1 MDVAELP
8 LALSCVN
15 PAPSKE
21 WLRLARLA
29 KRLAWASLAWLMV
42 EGTVGVVAGL
52 VAGSIALVG
61 FGLDS
66 AIEGL
71 ASVIVVWRFTGSR
84 TLSDQSERR
93 AQRWV
98 AVSFYLLAPYV
109 AFESVH
115 ALIAEHHAETSV
127 VGIVLTSG
135 TLVICPGLG
144 IAKQR
149 IGDRLGSL
157 ATKGE
162 GKQNLLCAGLA
173 AGVLVGLLANTSLG
187 IWWLD
192 PTVGL
197 VIALACLLGGR
208 QTWRGEGC
216 ACTESVSRGLRLG
229 EGTSGR
235 DGCRR
240 SAEPQPLPPRST
252 TFERSGVASRG
263 R

>member
-1 MDVAELP
+1 MEAVDLP
-8 LALSCVN
+8 LI
-15 PAPSKE
+15 PAGAAGSAPTAE

-29 KRLAWASLAWLMV
+29 RMLAWASLGWLTL
-42 EGTVGVVAGL
+42 EGTVGVVAG
-52 VAGSIALVG
+52 VIAGSIALVG

-84 TLSDQSERR
+84 TLSEHSERR

-98 AVSFYLLAPYV
+98 AVSFFILAPYV
-109 AFESVH
+109 AVESLRT
-115 ALIAEHHAETSV
+115 LIVEHHAETSV
-127 VGIVLTSG
+127 VGIVLTAG
-135 TLVICPGLG
+135 TLAICPWLG
-144 IAKQR
+144 MAKQR

-173 AGVLVGLLANTSLG
+173 VGVLIGLLANTTLG

-197 VIALACLLGGR
+197 LIAIACVFAGR

-216 ACTESVSRGLRLG
+216 ACTECAIPSVRLP
-229 EGTSGR
+229 S
-235 DGCRR
+235 
-240 SAEPQPLPPRST
+240 
-252 TFERSGVASRG
+252 
-263 R
+263 